1 VLALKLR
8 LVPKAEQ
15 EKSVIKVAKDFATGV
30 EGYWRGVRWLISK
43 PAMLL
48 LLLVPLALAILA
60 FAGGIWLFWEMGNA
74 WLTKLLMA
82 WFSGWSD
89 HWAWGLA
96 YTIVKALMWFSILL
110 VCLVTALG
118 VLGIVSAP
126 IYEVISAKIERELLG
141 EGRHAV
147 PLSQMPKL
155 MMGEVMKALIITLVP
170 IGLMLVPGVNLFA
183 GLIAAFLLGWD
194 FYDYPLARRGWSFKK
209 RWRFVLSEFWTV
221 VGFGDWLVIPVVQIL
236 FVPMA
241 VAGGTIL
248 NIEALQR
255 RGLVTIK
262 TA

>member
-1 VLALKLR
+1 M
-8 LVPKAEQ
+8 
-15 EKSVIKVAKDFATGV
+15 IKVAKDFATGV

-48 LLLVPLALAILA
+48 LLLVPLAFAILA
-60 FAGGIWLFWEMGNA
+60 FAGGMWLFWEMGNA

-82 WFSGWSD
+82 WFSNWSD

-96 YTIVKALMWFSILL
+96 YTVVKALMWFSILL
-110 VCLVTALG
+110 VCLVSALG

-126 IYEVISAKIERELLG
+126 VYELISAKIERELLG
-141 EGRHAV
+141 KSRHAV
-147 PLSQMPKL
+147 PLSQMPRL
-155 MMGEVMKALIITLVP
+155 MMGEVVKALIITLIP

-194 FYDYPLARRGWSFKK
+194 FYDYPLARRGWSFSK

-221 VGFGDWLVIPVVQIL
+221 VGFGIWLIIPVVQIL

-248 NIEALQR
+248 NIEALQL
-255 RGLVTIK
+255 RGLVTTK
-262 TA
+262 TT